1 MIDRLPVQDLD
12 SGQVALKP
20 LVCCENEDGD
30 VWVPLE
36 EEHDEATAGQRYADE
51 RGLAVVADDWRLLP

>member
-1 MIDRLPVQDLD
+1 
-12 SGQVALKP
+12 LKP